1 MSVDQGMDLRTV
13 GPINVPSATTDG
25 AVVASPNPNRKV
37 RVVGVQLSATAAGT
51 ITFNTKP
58 AGAGTAITIPI
69 QVPANTTVV
78 LPAESLGYGDTNNG
92 EALTATTGTVAGGI
106 NVRLTYASV

>member
-1 MSVDQGMDLRTV
+1 MSVDQGMDLRQT
-13 GPINVPSATTDG
+13 GPINVASAATDS
-25 AVVASPNPNRKV
+25 AVVSSPNPNR
-37 RVVGVQLSATAAGT
+37 RIRIVGVQLSATAAGT
-51 ITFNTKP
+51 ITFNSKG

-92 EALTATTGTVAGGI
+92 EALTATTGTVGGGV